1 MLISTQKQE
10 ESEIEN
16 RCYEVD
22 CLKCLNREMKE
33 E

>member
-1 MLISTQKQE
+1 MFNKHTEARRIRN
-10 ESEIEN
+10 EN

-22 CLKCLNREMKE
+22 CLECWKREMKE

>member
-1 MLISTQKQE
+1 MFNKHT

-16 RCYEVD
+16 RCYELD
-22 CLKCLNREMKE
+22 CLECWKREMKE

>member
-1 MLISTQKQE
+1 MFNKYTEQE

-22 CLKCLNREMKE
+22 CLECWEREMKE